1 MDLYLAYLRL
11 FLAFPLVLLLIFL
24 CFRYII
30 PRFAPALGMGGSVQV
45 VERVVLNARTTLF
58 VVRAGDE
65 YLLLASSA
73 NGVTL
78 LKVLEE
84 GYGAKYYGAGL
95 ENIWQDN
102 QSFAGFLGKFRSLRT
117 ERNKNKS

>member
-11 FLAFPLVLLLIFL
+11 FLAFPLVLLLIFF

-45 VERVVLNARTTLF
+45 VERIALTSRTTLF

-84 GYGAKYYGAGL
+84 GYSAKYAGAGS
-95 ENIWQDN
+95 ENQQDN
-102 QSFAGFLGKFRSLRT
+102 RSFAGFLSQFRSLGT
-117 ERNKNKS
+117 ERYKNKL

>member
-84 GYGAKYYGAGL
+84 GSSAKYVGAAL
-95 ENIWQDN
+95 ENNQQDN
-102 QSFAGFLGKFRSLRT
+102 RSFAGFLSQFRSLKT
-117 ERNKNKS
+117 ERFKNKS

>member
-11 FLAFPLVLLLIFL
+11 FLAFPLVLLLIFF

-45 VERVVLNARTTLF
+45 VERIALTSRTMLF

-84 GYGAKYYGAGL
+84 GYSAKYAGAGP
-95 ENIWQDN
+95 ENN
-102 QSFAGFLGKFRSLRT
+102 QQGNRSFAGFLSQFRSLGT
-117 ERNKNKS
+117 ERYKNKL